1 MIAEL
6 FGVPY
11 YLRVEEKKVKVVVQ
25 NRKAR
30 HDYEI
35 LQTYEAGI
43 VLVGTEVKSLREGKT
58 QLKDSY
64 AMIEDG
70 ELYLYNMHISAYDQ
84 GNIFNHDPTR
94 KRKLLMH
101 RQELRKLYARS
112 VERGLTLVPLKVY
125 FKGKVA
131 KIEIALV
138 RGKKL
143 YDKRQSIGKRD
154 ADREIERRLKERDR

>member
-1 MIAEL
+1 ME
-6 FGVPY
+6 
-11 YLRVEEKKVKVVVQ
+11 EKTEKKVKVVVQ

-64 AMIEDG
+64 AVIEDG
-70 ELYLYNMHISAYDQ
+70 ELYLYKMHISAYDQ

-143 YDKRQSIGKRD
+143 YDKRQSIVKRD

>member
-1 MIAEL
+1 
-6 FGVPY
+6 
-11 YLRVEEKKVKVVVQ
+11 VEEKMIKVVVQ

-131 KIEIALV
+131 KIELALV

>member
-1 MIAEL
+1 
-6 FGVPY
+6 
-11 YLRVEEKKVKVVVQ
+11 VEEKKVKVVVQ

-138 RGKKL
+138 RGKRL